1 MNAIFKSRCAMAT
14 VLTLLT
20 TVTLSAQQTL
30 TLRGELDEG
39 RSTDCYYCPNVP
51 WTIKFSETPVRSKTI
66 DLKPYKDASAQLVLT
81 GYWDTSVTPHGLE
94 VTSVRVVTESFSVN
108 NSARTG
114 QPLRFTTYGPSG
126 SPAATV
132 IASGN
137 GFLPLFGTALLLD
150 PSSLFVLGANVIQ
163 GGLWR
168 FDLAIP
174 SDPSLVG
181 IRFWSQSL
189 VVPPNAA
196 PYSTNPG
203 RTTVDR

>member
-1 MNAIFKSRCAMAT
+1 MKAKLKGHIAMAMA
-14 VLTLLT
+14 LTILT
-20 TVTLSAQQTL
+20 TATLSAQQTL

-39 RSTDCYYCPNVP
+39 KSTGCYYCPNVP

-66 DLKPYKDASAQLVLT
+66 DLKPFKDASAQLILT
-81 GYWDTSVTPHGLE
+81 GYWDRSVTPHGLE
-94 VTSVRVVTESFSVN
+94 VTSVQVVTESLSVN

-114 QPLRFTTYGPSG
+114 QPLRYTTYGPSD
-126 SPAATV
+126 SVAATV

-137 GFLPLFGTALLLD
+137 GFVPLFGTALLLD
-150 PSSLFVLGANVIQ
+150 PASLFLLGANVIN
-163 GGLWR
+163 GGQWR
-168 FDLAIP
+168 FDLVIP
-174 SDPSLVG
+174 SDPSLIG